1 MYIRPS
7 TLVVSLQMDSH
18 YISFISESLIT
29 EDGLPQELLRVFPVE
44 MRRQFAPIFVENT
57 DSTSVNQWKL
67 VYSHTDTLVRLY
79 RPDGPAIQVD
89 GLEVILNNSDDAFGL
104 IVQPANVDFQNQ
116 YSLNELK
123 RLVLWF
129 FPEIQVNNV
138 YQNRPIATESTR
150 TAVGIAMAM
159 GPRYVPQVPSQEIG
173 ERFTFAG

>member
-1 MYIRPS
+1 M
-7 TLVVSLQMDSH
+7 VVSLQMDSH

-79 RPDGPAIQVD
+79 RPDGPFVQLDGVEAI
-89 GLEVILNNSDDAFGL
+89 LHNSDDAL
-104 IVQPANVDFQNQ
+104 NLTVQPANVNIDDVSFADNM
-116 YSLNELK
+116 NELK

-129 FPEIQVNNV
+129 FPEIAVKNV
-138 YQNRPIATESTR
+138 YQNRPIATESMR
-150 TAVGIAMAM
+150 TAVATAM
-159 GPRYVPQVPSQEIG
+159 GPRNVPRVPIQEIG
-173 ERFTFAG
+173 ERFHIAG